1 MKLIDSKTSQCKD
14 CNEFY
19 KLTSNLTRS
28 SEQGDYF
35 GRFTQLF
42 LKTSPSFKLIFL
54 ENSEKI

>member
-42 LKTSPSFKLIFL
+42 LKTSPSFELIFL
-54 ENSEKI
+54 EN